1 MFIRRYHNKRQDGS
15 KGYGHILLEGHRIR
29 GKVKQR
35 TLFNLGRNF
44 SVPKEHW
51 TEVTCEVEYHLRG
64 TLPADGDPFPFKD
77 IAKRLKEGDTRSI
90 GSPLITSPSRPNS
103 STMCDRSGVNS
114 CVRICLTIWVSPKC
128 YRG

>member
-15 KGYGHILLEGHRIR
+15 KVYGHILLEGHRIR

-35 TLFNLGRNF
+35 TLLNLDQNF

-51 TEVTCEVEYHLRG
+51 AEVTREVENHLRG

-77 IAKRLKEGDTRSI
+77 IAADIAKRLKEGATR
-90 GSPLITSPSRPNS
+90 LIASL
-103 STMCDRSGVNS
+103 
-114 CVRICLTIWVSPKC
+114 LTISP
-128 YRG
+128 